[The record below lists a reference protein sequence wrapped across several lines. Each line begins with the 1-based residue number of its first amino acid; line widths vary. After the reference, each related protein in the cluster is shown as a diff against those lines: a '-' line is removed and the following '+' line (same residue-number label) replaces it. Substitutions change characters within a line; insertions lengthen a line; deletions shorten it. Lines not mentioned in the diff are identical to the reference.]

1 MRIKN
6 LRNIEDVL
14 NYGLKILGKWSDD
27 LLLKYNPNKTKS
39 VFFFTKSKRN
49 DCQLDTFSSHKL
61 LAYYFLMI

>member
-39 VFFFTKSKRN
+39 VFFLPNQNEMIVNKILF
-49 DCQLDTFSSHKL
+49 L
-61 LAYYFLMI
+61 LINF

>member
-27 LLLKYNPNKTKS
+27 FLLKYNPNKTKS
-39 VFFFTKSKRN
+39 VFFLPN
-49 DCQLDTFSSHKL
+49 QNE
-61 LAYYFLMI
+61 MIVN

>member
-39 VFFFTKSKRN
+39 VFFLPNQNEMIVNKILF
-49 DCQLDTFSSHKL
+49 L
-61 LAYYFLMI
+61 LIDF

>member
-6 LRNIEDVL
+6 LRNIDDVL

-39 VFFFTKSKRN
+39 VFFLPNQNEMIVNKILF
-49 DCQLDTFSSHKL
+49 L
-61 LAYYFLMI
+61 LINF

>member
-6 LRNIEDVL
+6 LRNIKDVL

-39 VFFFTKSKRN
+39 VFFLPN
-49 DCQLDTFSSHKL
+49 QNE
-61 LAYYFLMI
+61 MIVN

>member
-27 LLLKYNPNKTKS
+27 LLLKYNPNKTKF
-39 VFFFTKSKRN
+39 VFFLPNQNEMIVNKILF
-49 DCQLDTFSSHKL
+49 L
-61 LAYYFLMI
+61 LINF

>member
-27 LLLKYNPNKTKS
+27 LLLKYNSNKTKS
-39 VFFFTKSKRN
+39 VFFLPNQNEMIVNKILF
-49 DCQLDTFSSHKL
+49 L
-61 LAYYFLMI
+61 LINF